1 MIIHEIKLKGKH
13 MLRISRD
20 TVNGMTFGQLRLW
33 EKDSRTNQLIVTQK
47 GFSFDLDS
55 VYEIIK
61 GLVILKALSTS
72 CVVEA

>member
-13 MLRISRD
+13 MLRISRN